1 MLAGEFPVILYS
13 AVLMCFLA
21 IDLGGTK
28 LAVAVFTH
36 NGDLLRKEK
45 TMLDKREGAEVG
57 QLIASQIEKFI
68 REEKEEIIQSI
79 GISIPGIY
87 HTREGTVWAP
97 NIGGWNNY
105 PLLKEVQAIAA
116 HIPVSI
122 ESDRSCYILGEW
134 WKGAAKNCTDAIFL
148 AVGTGIGAGILT
160 GGNILRGANDI
171 AGAIGWMALQQ
182 PFDPQYVDCGCLETI
197 ASGEGIAKFT
207 RKLLLQNPD
216 YKGLLKNAPQLL
228 TAIDVIDAY
237 DRGDTISVQV
247 VDRCIEIWGM
257 AIANLV
263 SLFNPQKIILG
274 GGVFGP
280 AVKFIPAIYK
290 EAMKWAQPISMGQ
303 VVIEAS
309 VLGADAGLFGAAYL
323 AVQNLKPKSIHE

>member
-1 MLAGEFPVILYS
+1 
-13 AVLMCFLA
+13 LA

-28 LAVAVFTH
+28 LAVAVFTN

-45 TMLDKREGAEVG
+45 TMVDKKGGAEVG
-57 QLIASQIEKFI
+57 RVIISQIEKFL
-68 REEKEEIIQSI
+68 REEKEETIQSI

-87 HTREGTVWAP
+87 HIREGTVWAP
-97 NIGGWNNY
+97 NIAGWNDY
-105 PLLKEVQAIAA
+105 PLLKEVQAVVAG
-116 HIPVSI
+116 IPVSI

-134 WKGAAKNCTDAIFL
+134 WKGGAKNCTDAIFL

-160 GGNILRGANDI
+160 GGNILRGANDS

-182 PFDPQYVDCGCLETI
+182 PFDPQYVECGCFETK
-197 ASGEGIAKFT
+197 ASGEGIAKFA
-207 RKLLLQNPD
+207 RELVSENPG
-216 YKGLLKNAPQLL
+216 YKGLLKNTQQLL
-228 TAIDVIDAY
+228 TAIDVFDAY
-237 DRGDTISVQV
+237 ESGDAIAAEV

-280 AVKFIPAIYK
+280 AIKFIPSIYK
-290 EAMKWAQPISMGQ
+290 EAKKWAQPVSIRQ
-303 VVIEAS
+303 VVIES
-309 VLGADAGLFGAAYL
+309 SILGADAGLFGAAYL
-323 AVQNLKPKSIHE
+323 AMQNLNAKSIHE